1 MLSSIKFCY
10 INLFFQGRHLHDLD
24 AEEHLA
30 CAPIVTVPQPRV
42 PVTRDRSAVLPCKLE
57 EGEAAQVTWLREGV
71 AVKANRSSEAV
82 MYGQY
87 YVIYQGGR
95 WYNLSI
101 GKY

>member
-1 MLSSIKFCY
+1 M
-10 INLFFQGRHLHDLD
+10 
-24 AEEHLA
+24 
-30 CAPIVTVPQPRV
+30 
-42 PVTRDRSAVLPCKLE
+42 TRDRSAVLPCKLE

-101 GKY
+101 GKYIRRN